1 MFLRKKRIYMIVT
14 FQKVVPLEDYKLQI
28 TMSNGNQ
35 LKFDM
40 KPYLNTIQFC
50 PLRDIDLWKNVQVYD
65 TYLLWNGKEKV
76 ELSIDTLL
84 AYFKLRRG

>member
-1 MFLRKKRIYMIVT
+1 MIVT
-14 FQKVVPLEDYKLQI
+14 FKKVVPLEDYKLQVI
-28 TMSNGNQ
+28 MSNGNQ

-50 PLRDIDLWKNVQVYD
+50 PLWDIELWKNVQVYD
-65 TYLLWNGKEKV
+65 TYLLWKGKEKV

-84 AYFKLRRG
+84 AYFKSRRD